1 MKHRLL
7 LLIALLC
14 TFAGSAQADTHF
26 NDPNMTWISHNPS
39 VKEPGEHLTFKVF
52 VNGEII
58 EADRGITYT
67 FLNSQLKRKGIYIV
81 NGKKMFADGF

>member
-26 NDPNMTWISHNPS
+26 NDPNMTAIILQSKS
-39 VKEPGEHLTFKVF
+39 RGEHLTFKVF

-67 FLNSQLKRKGIYIV
+67 FLNSQFSIKTEGNIYC
-81 NGKKMFADGF
+81 

>member
-39 VKEPGEHLTFKVF
+39 VKEPGGASYLQGVCKWR
-52 VNGEII
+52 
-58 EADRGITYT
+58 DYRGRPWYNLHIPQFSIKTER
-67 FLNSQLKRKGIYIV
+67 NIYSER
-81 NGKKMFADGF
+81 